1 MTLKGRSHPRV
12 GRPHIDD
19 ARHRGLR
26 QITIEMHE
34 PAPPPANNQGVAH
47 TRGRISHEKGFT
59 MSFTTVTSLRSS
71 LAQRRVARTKRRR
84 TACELASYRTPAE
97 RLELDLMLGRH
108 TAEETAE
115 IEAILNKQAASVS
128 YRLGA

>member
-1 MTLKGRSHPRV
+1 
-12 GRPHIDD
+12 
-19 ARHRGLR
+19 
-26 QITIEMHE
+26 MHE
-34 PAPPPANNQGVAH
+34 PAPPPANNEGVAH
-47 TRGRISHEKGFT
+47 TRGRTFDEKGFA

-84 TACELASYRTPAE
+84 LAWELASYRTPAE

>member
-1 MTLKGRSHPRV
+1 
-12 GRPHIDD
+12 
-19 ARHRGLR
+19 
-26 QITIEMHE
+26 
-34 PAPPPANNQGVAH
+34 
-47 TRGRISHEKGFT
+47 

-108 TAEETAE
+108 SAEETAE
-115 IEAILNKQAASVS
+115 IDAILNKQTAIGS